1 MDFLIE
7 NFEIISIVLL
17 VLLIILMGITLG
29 FNKYFA
35 MYFSNKKFHIK
46 SDFRVDATDEN
57 NLFIIDIYNRNIND
71 VRLSSFGFSY
81 KGRSI
86 DFYKS
91 YLIDKDLP
99 KDHKVVISSRD
110 FLSTHIKMDTLKN
123 IVYDIN
129 KGNHKVSTLYAYVTD
144 SLGITSRT
152 KAKDIKNQ
160 IKDKIQEDKKQKAKE
175 LKIQK
180 LKIKH
185 EEMLF
190 KKKAKIERRIKRKEI
205 VAKLGLKLKKILS
218 IFKRKNK
225 NA

>member
-1 MDFLIE
+1 MDFLVE
-7 NFEIISIVLL
+7 NYEIISIILL
-17 VLLIILMGITLG
+17 LLLIMLMGITLG

-46 SDFRVDATDEN
+46 SDFKVDAVDEN
-57 NLFIIDIYNRNIND
+57 YLFIIDIYNRNIND
-71 VRLSSFGFSY
+71 VRLSSFGFLY

-91 YLIDKDLP
+91 YLLDKDLP

-110 FLSTHIKMDTLKN
+110 YLSTHIKMDTLKN
-123 IVYDIN
+123 IVSDIN
-129 KGNHKVSTLYAYVTD
+129 KGINRVSPLYAYVTD

-152 KAKDIKNQ
+152 KATYIKNQ
-160 IKDKIQEDKKQKAKE
+160 IKDKLKEDKKHKTQEIKSQK
-175 LKIQK
+175 QK
-180 LKIKH
+180 LKH
-185 EEMLF
+185 EDMLF
-190 KKKAKIERRIKRKEI
+190 KKKAKIERRIKRKEFI
-205 VAKLGLKLKKILS
+205 SKFGLKVKKVLT